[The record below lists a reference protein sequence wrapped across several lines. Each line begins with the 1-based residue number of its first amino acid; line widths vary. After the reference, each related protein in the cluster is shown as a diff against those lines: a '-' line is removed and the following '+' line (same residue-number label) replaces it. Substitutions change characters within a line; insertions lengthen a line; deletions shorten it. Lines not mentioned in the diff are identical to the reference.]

1 MKSACI
7 QGSRLH
13 TINHFY
19 CLFKDGLKTSIL
31 FYCECVAVQLRNRVT
46 CGMVGSSVLSSTKAP
61 VVLSTIAF
69 VPSTGQNGNMV
80 KEAKNT

>member
-1 MKSACI
+1 M
-7 QGSRLH
+7 
-13 TINHFY
+13 
-19 CLFKDGLKTSIL
+19 
-31 FYCECVAVQLRNRVT
+31 T